1 MIERGEI
8 QADRMITHRFPY
20 TRGPRRPTTSCG
32 TPAQEA
38 LGVLLIWRE

>member
-1 MIERGEI
+1 MIERGEF

-20 TRGPRRPTTSCG
+20 TRAKEAYDFLWNSP
-32 TPAQEA
+32 QES